1 MHLTPL
7 DFTNRILLAQAQA
20 IYDNAIPP
28 QERWSFVHFL
38 TLAQTQPRF
47 TAQLI
52 WQDDILAG
60 VASYWCFGEPRAFGF
75 VECVAID
82 PARRGQSLGTQT
94 MQRLIEQV
102 AQPLVLEVEPPQ
114 TEQAVQRI
122 RFYERLGFAIWD
134 RTYIQPAYAKNLPE
148 VPMFL
153 MVNAPLDAALCK
165 PIAQVIRREVYEA
178 HRE

>member
-28 QERWSFVHFL
+28 QERWSFAHLL
-38 TLAQTQPRF
+38 TLAQTQPHF

-52 WQDDILAG
+52 WQGDSLVGIT
-60 VASYWCFGEPRAFGF
+60 SYWRFAEPCAFGF
-75 VECVAID
+75 VECLAID
-82 PARRGQSLGTQT
+82 PARRGQSLGSQT

-122 RFYERLGFAIWD
+122 RFYERLGFTIWD